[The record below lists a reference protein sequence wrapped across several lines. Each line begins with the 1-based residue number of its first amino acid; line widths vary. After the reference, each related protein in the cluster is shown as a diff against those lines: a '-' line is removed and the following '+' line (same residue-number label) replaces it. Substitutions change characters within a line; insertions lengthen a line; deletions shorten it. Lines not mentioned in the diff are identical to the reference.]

1 MKLLMTDRPVSAALP
16 QDAAA
21 VDLSALRIANCVGC
35 FGCWTKT
42 PGRCVIRDDAVRVYP
57 LIARSEQVLYVS
69 RVKYGSYAPVMKT
82 MLERAIPVQQA
93 FLRIHNGETHHVQRA
108 VVPKDAVILAY
119 GADRAGGAQRP
130 QHVLPQPPRPLCGR
144 GGAGGRR
151 GRGGGPVV
159 KLLIVNG
166 SPRAPRS
173 NSRRYAELFQAR
185 WKGEAR
191 YAALTAKNHAELA
204 AAAADCTDLLLVF
217 PLYAD
222 GLPAPLLRFLEFLEG
237 AGPEH
242 RPRISV
248 LINCGFLEPHQNDV
262 AVDMVRLFCLE
273 NGYPFGACLKI
284 GGGEAILG
292 TPFAFLVRR
301 SIRALAR
308 AVAAGRSAELAVTM
322 PLSPRSFVRA
332 STRYW
337 TQMGAAN
344 GCTPEQM
351 ASMDIEPQP

>member
-1 MKLLMTDRPVSAALP
+1 M
-16 QDAAA
+16 
-21 VDLSALRIANCVGC
+21 
-35 FGCWTKT
+35 
-42 PGRCVIRDDAVRVYP
+42 
-57 LIARSEQVLYVS
+57 
-69 RVKYGSYAPVMKT
+69 
-82 MLERAIPVQQA
+82 
-93 FLRIHNGETHHVQRA
+93 
-108 VVPKDAVILAY
+108 
-119 GADRAGGAQRP
+119 
-130 QHVLPQPPRPLCGR
+130 
-144 GGAGGRR
+144 
-151 GRGGGPVV
+151 V

-185 WKGEAR
+185 GKGEAR
-191 YAALTAKNHAELA
+191 YEALTAKNHAELA
-204 AAAADCTDLLLVF
+204 AAAAECTDLLLVF

-344 GCTPEQM
+344 GCTPDQM